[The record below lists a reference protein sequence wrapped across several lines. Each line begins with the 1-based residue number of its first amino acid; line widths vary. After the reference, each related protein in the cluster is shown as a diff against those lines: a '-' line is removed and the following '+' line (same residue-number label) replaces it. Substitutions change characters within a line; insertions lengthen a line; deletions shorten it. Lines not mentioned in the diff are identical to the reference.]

1 MELGEVES
9 VIRDM
14 DIVEDVTVQ
23 TIDKDGNIELVAY
36 VVLSDE
42 MDEVDLLGCVCDFV
56 GERKPD
62 YMVPSYVVELDE
74 VPLTV
79 NGKVDKGALPEVDL
93 DVLSVEYVA
102 PVSGTEKLIVDAFEL
117 VFDQRSIGLYDDFV
131 RLGGDSIGAIRVVS
145 LLERD
150 GVSCSARDILNYKT
164 PYLIAQHIDD
174 NIEFTSY
181 DVVEGV
187 VDLLPIQ
194 SYFFDQV
201 NLNNFTQHFVLKF
214 NVDVDVGILQKSLDE
229 LINLHDMLRAV
240 YRFDGDNV
248 IQEVLPL
255 NTRICSINEYSID
268 VDFDGNMR
276 KIFIKSE
283 KSINVENKLIDVNLI
298 QYNNENYLML
308 VIHHLIVDGV
318 SWNIL
323 LSDLTDIYYKFI
335 NGDGVGLLRPYP
347 YKLWVEDVKGL
358 VDGISDSEKQYWMD
372 LNGLLDDSLIRGRS
386 NVFAFSVGSEYD
398 VDNLLMLSEE
408 EYLALAISRAYKKTY
423 GKDII
428 FNRESYG
435 RDESIA
441 NLNRTIG
448 WFTSQYPVSVK
459 VNNDY
464 NEISLMSDVYRIKEA
479 FKGVKNLGLNYAS
492 LIYITG
498 ELEFKHCPITFNFL
512 SAEFVF
518 KNKLFESINPDLSD
532 NEGGINIEELD
543 SESYG
548 INFNVSRVYDS
559 YIIKGDYA
567 RDTYLGDKFSVFINN
582 IKDELS
588 FIANC

>member
-1 MELGEVES
+1 
-9 VIRDM
+9 
-14 DIVEDVTVQ
+14 
-23 TIDKDGNIELVAY
+23 
-36 VVLSDE
+36 
-42 MDEVDLLGCVCDFV
+42 
-56 GERKPD
+56 
-62 YMVPSYVVELDE
+62 
-74 VPLTV
+74 
-79 NGKVDKGALPEVDL
+79 
-93 DVLSVEYVA
+93 
-102 PVSGTEKLIVDAFEL
+102 
-117 VFDQRSIGLYDDFV
+117 
-131 RLGGDSIGAIRVVS
+131 
-145 LLERD
+145 
-150 GVSCSARDILNYKT
+150 
-164 PYLIAQHIDD
+164 
-174 NIEFTSY
+174 
-181 DVVEGV
+181 
-187 VDLLPIQ
+187 
-194 SYFFDQV
+194 
-201 NLNNFTQHFVLKF
+201 
-214 NVDVDVGILQKSLDE
+214 
-229 LINLHDMLRAV
+229 
-240 YRFDGDNV
+240 
-248 IQEVLPL
+248 
-255 NTRICSINEYSID
+255 
-268 VDFDGNMR
+268 MR

-323 LSDLTDIYYKFI
+323 LTDLTHIYYKLVKGESV
-335 NGDGVGLLRPYP
+335 NLLRPYP

-358 VDGISDSEKQYWMD
+358 VDGISDSEKQYWFD
-372 LNGLLDDSLIRGRS
+372 LNGLLDDSLIMGRS

-398 VDNLLMLSEE
+398 ADNLLMLSEE

-423 GKDII
+423 GEDII

-464 NEISLMSDVYRIKEA
+464 DEISLMSDVYRLKEA
-479 FKGVKNLGLNYAS
+479 FKGVNNLGLNYAS
-492 LIYITG
+492 LIYTTE

-532 NEGGINIEELD
+532 NDGEINIEELD

-548 INFNVSRVYDS
+548 INFNVSCVYNS
-559 YIIKGDYA
+559 YIINGAYA
-567 RDTYLGDKFSVFINN
+567 RDTYLGDKFRIFIDN

-588 FIANC
+588 FIANY